1 MRINIINMYD
11 MTQKFI
17 IKIQYCLFKYKE
29 NIINVVG
36 ILFQTDV
43 LTVDSLDEE
52 IEKLLQEMVFVTTTT
67 TEKNNTLT
75 ETELEI
81 IVNSLDTVA
90 NLTNGGN
97 VTVGITNVSLRYVF
111 CLTHTFVQIK
121 STLNMW
127 QT

>member
-1 MRINIINMYD
+1 
-11 MTQKFI
+11 
-17 IKIQYCLFKYKE
+17 
-29 NIINVVG
+29 
-36 ILFQTDV
+36 
-43 LTVDSLDEE
+43 
-52 IEKLLQEMVFVTTTT
+52 MVFVTTTT

-97 VTVGITNVSLRYVF
+97 VTVDITNVSLCYVF

-127 QT
+127 QI